1 MKKLLFILIGIL
13 LAACTQDPAKTLV
26 LKSVA
31 YHGLDRLNTE
41 SVTFTFRDA
50 TYTVDRNFKG
60 GTLYTKAFKQF
71 DTIRQDSVQLN
82 DSLFNSSVFK
92 RYANG
97 QLLDLSEK
105 DSDRFAQ
112 SLNSVGYFFQ
122 LPLPLLDEAAQ
133 LTLLENTTIKGK
145 SFNTLAVSFTPD
157 QGGQDHQD
165 TFRYYFDTE
174 THALS
179 YLSYAY
185 ETNGGGIRFR
195 VATPLPHDGFIFL
208 NYSNY
213 KSAEEV
219 SLDSLPALYEAG
231 ALELVSEISN
241 SIE

>member
-13 LAACTQDPAKTLV
+13 LASCTQDPAKTLIV
-26 LKSVA
+26 KSVA
-31 YHGLDRLNTE
+31 YHGFHRLNTE
-41 SVTFTFRDA
+41 PVTFTFRDA
-50 TYTVDRNFKG
+50 TYTVDRNYKG
-60 GTLYTKAFKQF
+60 GTLYTKSFKQF

-213 KSAEEV
+213 KPAEEV

>member
-1 MKKLLFILIGIL
+1 MKKLLFILIGIS
-13 LAACTQDPAKTLV
+13 LASCTQDPAKTLV

-31 YHGLDRLNTE
+31 YHGFDRLNTE
-41 SVTFTFRDA
+41 AITFTFRGA

-60 GTLYTKAFKQF
+60 ETLYTKSFKQF
-71 DTIRQDSVQLN
+71 DTIRQDSIQLN
-82 DSLFNSSVFK
+82 DSLFNSSAFK
-92 RYANG
+92 RYASG
-97 QLLDLSEK
+97 QLMDLSDK
-105 DSDRFAQ
+105 DNDRFSQ

-133 LTLLENTTIKGK
+133 LTLLENIIIKGK
-145 SFNTLAVSFTPD
+145 AFNTLAVSFTPN

-195 VATPLPHDGFIFL
+195 VATPFAHDGFIFL
-208 NYSNY
+208 NYLNY
-213 KSAEEV
+213 KPAEEV